1 MERRMEQEIK
11 QNFYVVI
18 EKENCIM
25 VTWGGGRLVNVAK
38 NESYVAIVCFSGL
51 QVGLPRGAFH
61 TLWKII
67 PVYDAVPS

>member
-1 MERRMEQEIK
+1 M
-11 QNFYVVI
+11 
-18 EKENCIM
+18 
-25 VTWGGGRLVNVAK
+25 NVAK